1 MTVDAALALAALAL
15 AAFAVRSSGILLGG
29 LIPSTGKAGQ
39 LLREM
44 PGAVMISLVAPSVV
58 NGGPA
63 EWLATALTAALA
75 WKTRS
80 LIGSMAAGLV
90 FVWAFRQVF

>member
-1 MTVDAALALAALAL
+1 MSADAALALAALAL
-15 AAFAVRSSGILLGG
+15 AAFAVRGSGILLGG

-44 PGAVMISLVAPSVV
+44 PGAVMISLAAPSVV

-63 EWLATALTAALA
+63 EWLATVLTAALA

-80 LIGSMAAGLV
+80 VIGSMAAGLA
-90 FVWAFRQVF
+90 FVWALRQVL

>member
-1 MTVDAALALAALAL
+1 MTADAAFALAALAL
-15 AAFAVRSSGILLGG
+15 AAFALRASGILLGG

-44 PGAVMISLVAPSVV
+44 PGVVMVSLAAPSVV

-63 EWLATALTAALA
+63 EWLATVLTAAVA

-80 LIGSMAAGLV
+80 LIGTMVAGL
-90 FVWAFRQVF
+90 AFIWVLRQVL

>member
-1 MTVDAALALAALAL
+1 MTPDAAIALVALAL
-15 AAFAVRSSGILLGG
+15 AAFAVRASGILLGG
-29 LIPSTGKAGQ
+29 LIPSTGKGGQ

-44 PGAVMISLVAPSVV
+44 PGAVMVSLAAPSVV
-58 NGGPA
+58 NGGLA
-63 EWLATALTAALA
+63 EWLATVLTAAVA

-90 FVWAFRQVF
+90 FVWALRQVF

>member
-1 MTVDAALALAALAL
+1 MTPDAALALAALAF
-15 AAFAVRSSGILLGG
+15 AAFAVRASGILLGG
-29 LIPSTGKAGQ
+29 FIPSTGKAGQ

-44 PGAVMISLVAPSVV
+44 PGAVMVSLAAPSVI

-63 EWLATALTAALA
+63 EWLATVLTAAVA

-80 LIGSMAAGLV
+80 LIGTMVAGLA
-90 FVWAFRQVF
+90 FIWALRQVV

>member
-1 MTVDAALALAALAL
+1 MTADAALALAALAL
-15 AAFAVRSSGILLGG
+15 AAFAVRSSGILLGS

-44 PGAVMISLVAPSVV
+44 PGAVMVSLAAPSVV

-63 EWLATALTAALA
+63 EWLATVLTAAVA

-80 LIGSMAAGLV
+80 LIVTMVSGLA
-90 FVWAFRQVF
+90 FIWALRQVL